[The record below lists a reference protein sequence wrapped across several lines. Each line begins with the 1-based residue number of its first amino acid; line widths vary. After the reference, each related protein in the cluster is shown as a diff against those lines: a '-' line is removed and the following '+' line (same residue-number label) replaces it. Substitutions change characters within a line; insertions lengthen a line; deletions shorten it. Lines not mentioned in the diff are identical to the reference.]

1 MRASVF
7 VTVLAVLLVTLGCS
21 KPAQKPGAIAITA
34 DQKGFTPSSV
44 SVDKGKPVT
53 LAFTR
58 TSNDTCATAVVF
70 PEINVKKDLP
80 LDTPVYIDVP
90 TDTARTLKFTCGMGM
105 FESSVVVR

>member
-7 VTVLAVLLVTLGCS
+7 VMFILTLGCN
-21 KPAQKPGAIAITA
+21 KAETKPGTIAITA

-58 TSNDTCATAVVF
+58 TSEDTCATAVVF
-70 PEINVKKDLP
+70 PELNLKKDLP
-80 LDTPVYIDVP
+80 MNTTVYVDVP
-90 TDTARTLKFTCGMGM
+90 TDSARTLKFTCGMGM
-105 FESSVVVR
+105 YESSVVIK